1 MTLYLGGLRSGC
13 HTDYKGQAQ
22 SLSGPSLDKT
32 MLKNLPGAW
41 RDTRGRC
48 QSVSPPLFGSG
59 DMGSLALSASTQL
72 QATKPPHCHPDL
84 VFQPQSVADT
94 CVICH
99 SYPEAGTKQISD
111 LPLRGHSLR
120 SVASIF
126 GGRAFPGSPPPQDF
140 CWETQAPWLRQCFLR
155 TWVERQGQFQFFF
168 SSLGLTT
175 QGSTQTLYLGITP
188 NLQCKKVGEDC
199 SQQPLPASA

>member
-1 MTLYLGGLRSGC
+1 
-13 HTDYKGQAQ
+13 
-22 SLSGPSLDKT
+22 

-41 RDTRGRC
+41 RDTRGCC

-99 SYPEAGTKQISD
+99 SYPEAGTRQISD

-126 GGRAFPGSPPPQDF
+126 GGHTFPGSPP
-140 CWETQAPWLRQCFLR
+140 APKTSAGRHRLHGSDS
-155 TWVERQGQFQFFF
+155 V
-168 SSLGLTT
+168 SLGH
-175 QGSTQTLYLGITP
+175 GWNAKANSSFF
-188 NLQCKKVGEDC
+188 LQFGADYSGVNTNSLPRYNPESSVQESGGGL
-199 SQQPLPASA
+199 LPAAPPCLSMTAHNMGTLKAPELQRWRVD

>member
-13 HTDYKGQAQ
+13 QTDYKGQAQ
-22 SLSGPSLDKT
+22 SLSGPSLDNT

-41 RDTRGRC
+41 RDTRERC
-48 QSVSPPLFGSG
+48 KSVSPPLFGSG

-99 SYPEAGTKQISD
+99 SYPEAGTRQISD
-111 LPLRGHSLR
+111 LPLRGTASEVWLASLVGTP
-120 SVASIF
+120 SQD
-126 GGRAFPGSPPPQDF
+126 PPPQDF

-155 TWVERQGQFQFFF
+155 TWVERQGQLQFF
-168 SSLGLTT
+168 SPVWG
-175 QGSTQTLYLGITP
+175 
-188 NLQCKKVGEDC
+188 
-199 SQQPLPASA
+199 